1 MTADTMTTA
10 RDDTSPA
17 GRGAQRLAGKVTII
31 TGAGQGIGRAFAHR
45 FSAEGAVVVAA
56 DRNEAGAAQTAEQ
69 VVAAGGVGLA
79 ATVDVADP
87 DSVARIV
94 AATLERWGRI
104 DVLINNAAIF
114 STLTMKPFDQIGLS
128 EWEDVLR
135 VNLTGTFVCC
145 KAVAATMRKQG
156 AGRIVNLS
164 SSTVLMGRT
173 DYAHYVASKA
183 GVVGLT
189 RTLARELGPHGITV
203 NTIMPGST
211 ETEVPRETVTPQQA
225 QAIVSAQSVPRRI
238 QAADIVGA
246 AVYLASPDADFVNGQ
261 TLVVDGGL
269 NFV

>member
-1 MTADTMTTA
+1 MTTTDPTT
-10 RDDTSPA
+10 RTVPA
-17 GRGAQRLAGKVTII
+17 GAPRLAGRVALI
-31 TGAGQGIGRAFAHR
+31 TGAGQGIGRAFARR

-56 DRNEAGAAQTAEQ
+56 DRNVAGARQTVEDLTAT
-69 VVAAGGVGLA
+69 GGDGMA
-79 ATVDVADP
+79 ATVDVGDP
-87 DSVARIV
+87 DSVDEVVR
-94 AATLERWGRI
+94 ATRERWGRV
-104 DVLINNAAIF
+104 DVLVNNAAVF
-114 STLTMKPFDQIGLS
+114 STLTMKPFDQISLP
-128 EWEDVLR
+128 EWEDVIR

-145 KAVAATMRKQG
+145 KAVAATMRAQG

-189 RTLARELGPHGITV
+189 RSLARELGPHGITV

-225 QAIVSAQSVPRRI
+225 QAIVSAQSVRRRI
-238 QAADIVGA
+238 QATDIVGA
-246 AVYLASPDADFVNGQ
+246 AVYLASADADFVNGQ

>member
-1 MTADTMTTA
+1 
-10 RDDTSPA
+10 
-17 GRGAQRLAGKVTII
+17 
-31 TGAGQGIGRAFAHR
+31 
-45 FSAEGAVVVAA
+45 
-56 DRNEAGAAQTAEQ
+56 
-69 VVAAGGVGLA
+69 
-79 ATVDVADP
+79 
-87 DSVARIV
+87 
-94 AATLERWGRI
+94 
-104 DVLINNAAIF
+104 
-114 STLTMKPFDQIGLS
+114 
-128 EWEDVLR
+128 
-135 VNLTGTFVCC
+135 VCC